1 MPYAK
6 PKKKIKIIKQ
16 KRENKDV
23 FNKCFIIFTS

>member
-6 PKKKIKIIKQ
+6 PKKKKNIKQ
-16 KRENKDV
+16 KRVNKDV

>member
-6 PKKKIKIIKQ
+6 PKKKNIKQ
-16 KRENKDV
+16 KRVNKDV

>member
-6 PKKKIKIIKQ
+6 PKKKNKNYKQ
-16 KRENKDV
+16 KRVNKDV